1 MNNMLLKKGSANMGE
16 FFDSIGNMFV
26 QVFYALK
33 DIRIADIIDILLI
46 AYVLYKGIDLFQ
58 KSRAGQLMKG
68 ILILLAV
75 SALAQWLDLVSVK
88 WVLNKFINSVII
100 IIAIIF
106 QPELRRALERVG
118 RGQLIGGGHTFDDG
132 RDKTLRCIDAVC
144 KSCASM
150 QEEKV
155 GALIVFERSTLLGE
169 IVDTGTL
176 IDADASPQLVSNIF
190 FPKSP
195 LHDGAMIIR
204 DGRVLSAGCILPLTA
219 NDRLH
224 SSLGTRHRAALG
236 MSENS
241 DAAVVVV
248 SEETGIISIAVNG
261 EITRNYNSIT
271 LREELMK
278 LLFIDDKPAV
288 SGIKGI
294 FKKVKSL
301 NKKSK

>member
-1 MNNMLLKKGSANMGE
+1 MGE

-46 AYVLYKGIDLFQ
+46 AYVLYKGIDLFK

-150 QEEKV
+150 QEEKI

>member
-1 MNNMLLKKGSANMGE
+1 MGE

-26 QVFYALK
+26 QIFYALK
-33 DIRIADIIDILLI
+33 DIRVADIIDILLI

-58 KSRAGQLMKG
+58 KSRAGQLLKG

-118 RGQLIGGGHTFDDG
+118 RGQLIGGGHTFNDG
-132 RDKTLRCIDAVC
+132 RDNTLRCIDAVC

-150 QEEKV
+150 QEEKI

-169 IVDTGTL
+169 IIDTGTM
-176 IDADASPQLVSNIF
+176 IDADSSAQLISNIF

-224 SSLGTRHRAALG
+224 SSLGTRHRAAMG

-271 LREELMK
+271 LREELMR
-278 LLFIDDKPAV
+278 LLFIDEKPTV
-288 SGIKGI
+288 GGIKGI
-294 FKKVKSL
+294 IKKVKDFEIS
-301 NKKSK
+301 KKSK

>member
-1 MNNMLLKKGSANMGE
+1 
-16 FFDSIGNMFV
+16 
-26 QVFYALK
+26 VFYALK

-46 AYVLYKGIDLFQ
+46 AYVLYKGIDLFK

-150 QEEKV
+150 QEEKI

>member
-1 MNNMLLKKGSANMGE
+1 MGE

-26 QVFYALK
+26 QIFYALK
-33 DIRIADIIDILLI
+33 DIRVADIIDILLI

-58 KSRAGQLMKG
+58 KSRAGQLLKG

-118 RGQLIGGGHTFDDG
+118 RGQLIGGGHTFNDG
-132 RDKTLRCIDAVC
+132 RDNTLRCIDAVC

-150 QEEKV
+150 QEEKI

-169 IVDTGTL
+169 IIDTGTM
-176 IDADASPQLVSNIF
+176 IDADSSAQLISNIF

-224 SSLGTRHRAALG
+224 SSLGTRHRAAMG

-271 LREELMK
+271 LREELMR
-278 LLFIDDKPAV
+278 LLFIDEKPTV
-288 SGIKGI
+288 GGIKGI
-294 FKKVKSL
+294 IKKVKDFKIS
-301 NKKSK
+301 KKSK

>member
-1 MNNMLLKKGSANMGE
+1 MGE

>member
-1 MNNMLLKKGSANMGE
+1 MGE

-26 QVFYALK
+26 QIFYALK
-33 DIRIADIIDILLI
+33 DIRVADIIDILLI

-58 KSRAGQLMKG
+58 KSRAGQLLKG

-118 RGQLIGGGHTFDDG
+118 RGQLIGGGHTFNDG
-132 RDKTLRCIDAVC
+132 RDNTLRCIDAVC

-150 QEEKV
+150 QEEKI

-169 IVDTGTL
+169 IIDTGTM
-176 IDADASPQLVSNIF
+176 IDADSSAQLISNIF

-219 NDRLH
+219 NARLH
-224 SSLGTRHRAALG
+224 SSLGTRHRAAMG

-261 EITRNYNSIT
+261 EITRNYNPIT
-271 LREELMK
+271 LREELMR
-278 LLFIDDKPAV
+278 LLFIDEKPTV
-288 SGIKGI
+288 GGIKGI
-294 FKKVKSL
+294 IKKVKDFKIS
-301 NKKSK
+301 KKSK

>member
-1 MNNMLLKKGSANMGE
+1 MNNILLKKGSANMGE

-46 AYVLYKGIDLFQ
+46 AYVLYKGIDLFK

-150 QEEKV
+150 QEEKI

>member
-1 MNNMLLKKGSANMGE
+1 MGE
-16 FFDSIGNMFV
+16 FFDSIGNMFI

-33 DIRIADIIDILLI
+33 NIRVADIIDILLI
-46 AYVLYKGIDLFQ
+46 AYVIYKAIDLFK

-68 ILILLAV
+68 IIILLAV
-75 SALAQWLDLVSVK
+75 SVLAQWLDLISVK

-100 IIAIIF
+100 VIAIIF

-118 RGQLIGGGHTFDDG
+118 RGQIMGTRSFDDG
-132 RDKTLRCIDAVC
+132 RDSMLRCIDSVC

-150 QEEKV
+150 QEQKI

-176 IDADASPQLVSNIF
+176 IDAEASAQLISNVF

-195 LHDGAMIIR
+195 LHDGAMVLR

-219 NDRLH
+219 NDTLN
-224 SSLGTRHRAALG
+224 SDLGTRHRAALG

-241 DAAVVVV
+241 DAAIVVV

-271 LREELMK
+271 LREELNRLMFVDEHRTEGGLK
-278 LLFIDDKPAV
+278 GLFSKV
-288 SGIKGI
+288 LG
-294 FKKVKSL
+294 KKNG
-301 NKKSK
+301 NKKKGEAE